1 MAIDRVDQGISSDR
15 MSAASLAPVENDAVV
30 KVLLREDSQCCRRK
44 VRVLDYG
51 CKRRVG
57 PATACNIPIAASVAG
72 QRLHDMTVERGIASF
87 R

>member
-1 MAIDRVDQGISSDR
+1 MR
-15 MSAASLAPVENDAVV
+15 SA
-30 KVLLREDSQCCRRK
+30 
-44 VRVLDYG
+44 LDYG